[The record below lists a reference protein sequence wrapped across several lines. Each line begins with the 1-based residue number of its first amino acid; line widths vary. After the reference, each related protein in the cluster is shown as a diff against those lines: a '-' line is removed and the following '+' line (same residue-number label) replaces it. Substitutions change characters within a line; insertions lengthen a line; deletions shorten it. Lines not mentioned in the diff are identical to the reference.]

1 MIYLVMFL
9 IILLIITIFYCIKF
23 ALIII
28 RVRDAIENSLD
39 IIDESYFKISEIL
52 NIPIFSDSKEVKN
65 TIKEISRTKEVLL
78 FIASELS
85 SSIVEENIEE

>member
-39 IIDESYFKISEIL
+39 VIDESYFKISEIL

>member
-1 MIYLVMFL
+1 MFL